1 MFTFHPAE
9 CFSSAMRPLH
19 AITGV
24 VLGSCLSIAV
34 SLAAV
39 LLIFLILG
47 DDYPRLGYEFRGLV
61 TSFSIFLIMTLISGM
76 SFYSLIKEMRTRYLA
91 QAAMWLGLAG
101 VGWFYWP

>member
-1 MFTFHPAE
+1 
-9 CFSSAMRPLH
+9 MRPLH

-24 VLGSCLSIAV
+24 VLGSCLSISV

-47 DDYPRLGYEFRGLV
+47 DDYPRLGAEFRGLI
-61 TSFSIFLIMTLISGM
+61 TSFSIFLVMTLISGA
-76 SFYSLIKEMRTRYLA
+76 SFYSLIKELRTRQLA